1 MKVPSVLDRRPKS
14 TDVAEDLRPSA
25 MATVAIQPSSVN
37 RFSEN
42 FDQRAERCLIFFLG
56 MH

>member
-1 MKVPSVLDRRPKS
+1 MKVLSVLDRRPKS